1 MKGGANMKISL
12 KLCLKKQDGGGGEW
26 GAGTTYTVAELPW
39 DGKPKQ
45 GGEAENPNQK
55 IGLRLEE
62 TRKGPFQVSFCVTV
76 KVK

>member
-1 MKGGANMKISL
+1 
-12 KLCLKKQDGGGGEW
+12 
-26 GAGTTYTVAELPW
+26 VAELPW